1 MSHMLKD
8 SSLIHHVFC
17 KILDWSH
24 LDVEWDSRASLCVLQ
39 IEFKIELCQASQQS
53 ETRDNSTQR
62 EDRAEAKTSK
72 EETYEDAIQ
81 SWDHQCSEKWS
92 FECDDEI
99 TRAYHNELSN
109 TLDAALTFKVWVAWC
124 VRRSQASVRLWSK
137 SQYQWSTISI

>member
-1 MSHMLKD
+1 MSQMLKD
-8 SSLIHHVFC
+8 SSLVRDVFW

-39 IEFKIELCQASQQS
+39 IEFKTELRQASQQS

-81 SWDHQCSEKWS
+81 SWDHQCSE
-92 FECDDEI
+92 
-99 TRAYHNELSN
+99 
-109 TLDAALTFKVWVAWC
+109 
-124 VRRSQASVRLWSK
+124 
-137 SQYQWSTISI
+137 